1 MTPDISARVSASDA
15 SPLPATGG
23 EIPRPAVKSPARRVL
38 VVDDE
43 PLVRW
48 AVAETLNGHGYDV
61 FEAGDAASARQLF
74 SGSRTPPDVVLL
86 DLLLPD
92 SSDLGV
98 LQFIRDAS
106 PATPV
111 VLMTAYG
118 SPQILADA
126 ARLGVRVLDKPF
138 EMDAL
143 IPILEAELPVY

>member
-1 MTPDISARVSASDA
+1 MNPDVSTSLSASGA

-23 EIPRPAVKSPARRVL
+23 QIPRPAVKCPVRRVL

-48 AVAETLNGHGYDV
+48 AIAETLNGHGYDV
-61 FEAGDAASARQLF
+61 FEAGDARSARQLF
-74 SGSRTPPDVVLL
+74 SGSGTPPDLVLL

-92 SSDLGV
+92 SSDLRV
-98 LQFIRDAS
+98 LQFIREAS
-106 PATPV
+106 PTTAV
-111 VLMTAYG
+111 ILMTAYG

-143 IPILEAELPVY
+143 IPILEAELSVY

>member
-1 MTPDISARVSASDA
+1 MTPDVSTRISATDA
-15 SPLPATGG
+15 SPLQATAG
-23 EIPRPAVKSPARRVL
+23 ESSRPAVKCPARRVL

-74 SGSRTPPDVVLL
+74 SGSRTPPDLVLL

-106 PATPV
+106 PTTAV
-111 VLMTAYG
+111 ILMTACG
-118 SPQILADA
+118 SPQVLADA

-143 IPILEAELPVY
+143 IPILEAELSVY